1 MSGKIA
7 RTSACGLT
15 VFSSFRRMPPTKKPR
30 VLIFIVAYYAE
41 TTILQVL
48 ARIPALEDY
57 EIEVLIID
65 DGSSDETFAQS
76 EKLRRSGQYRH
87 PLTVLA
93 NPVNQGYGGNQKIGY
108 LYAIEHGFDIV
119 VLLHGDGQYAPEML
133 PAILAPIA
141 TGAAEVVHGSRL
153 LRPRDALRGGMP
165 LYKFAGN
172 RLLTWFQNRALGSHL
187 SEFHT
192 GYKAYA
198 VAALRRI
205 PFDLNSNV
213 FHFDTE
219 IIIQL
224 LRAHC
229 RIAEVPIPTHY
240 GAEVCRVNGVR
251 YAWDVVVASAVARLM
266 NYGLVYRRNF
276 DIAALTPANQRY
288 LSKLAFPSTH
298 SEAVKDVPAGAVV
311 LDMGCGPGY
320 LSAALRARGCH
331 TIGVDQFA
339 LANPAVFDE
348 FFVADLNGA
357 AFPRPLHD
365 VQYILLLDII
375 EHLVSPEKFC
385 DQLRAATQSNLH
397 VRVIISTGNI
407 GFLVTRLMLFLG
419 QFNYNQRGILDLT
432 HTRLFTFS
440 SLRRLLAEAGFVVEK
455 EIGIPAPAPLVVQSP
470 FWSRVAMQT
479 QAVLI
484 KISRG
489 LFAYQM
495 YLVVRPLPTMQ
506 TLLTATQQ
514 HSEAKA
520 GRIA

>member
-1 MSGKIA
+1 
-7 RTSACGLT
+7 
-15 VFSSFRRMPPTKKPR
+15 MPPNKKPR
-30 VLIFIVAYYAE
+30 VLVFIVAYYAE
-41 TTILQVL
+41 ATILDVL

-57 EIEVLIID
+57 EVEVLIID
-65 DGSSDETFAQS
+65 DGSDDETFAHS
-76 EKLRRSGQYRH
+76 ERLRRSGQYRH

-108 LYAIEHGFDIV
+108 HYAIERGFDLV
-119 VLLHGDGQYAPEML
+119 VLVHGDGQYAPEML
-133 PAILAPIA
+133 PEMLAPIA
-141 TGAAEVVHGSRL
+141 AGTAEVVHGSRM

-165 LYKFAGN
+165 LYKFVGN
-172 RLLTWFQNRALGSHL
+172 RLLTWFQNRALGSRL

-198 VAALRRI
+198 VAALQRI

-219 IIIQL
+219 IIIQM
-224 LRAHC
+224 LRARC
-229 RIAEVPIPTHY
+229 RIVEVPIPTHY
-240 GAEVCRVNGVR
+240 GSEVCRVNGLR
-251 YAWDVVVASAVARLM
+251 YARDVVVASAVSRLM

-276 DIAALTPANQRY
+276 DVASLAPDNKHY
-288 LSKLAFPSTH
+288 LSKLDFLSTH

-311 LDMGCGPGY
+311 LDMGCGPGH
-320 LSAALRARGCH
+320 LSAALRTRGCR

-339 LANPAVFDE
+339 PADPAVFDE

-365 VQYILLLDII
+365 VQYVLLLDII

-385 DQLRAATQSNLH
+385 DQLRTATQGNLQ

-407 GFLVTRLMLFLG
+407 GFFVTRLMLLLG

-455 EIGIPAPAPLVVQSP
+455 EVGIPAPAPLVVKSP
-470 FWSRVAMQT
+470 FWSKVAMKT

-495 YLVVRPLPTMQ
+495 YLVIRPRPTME
-506 TLLTATQQ
+506 TLLTATEQ

-520 GRIA
+520 GQIA